1 MIKECN
7 QFVFIEI
14 YAFGM
19 RKVLVSGKKEIKCNN
34 IIK

>member
-1 MIKECN
+1 M
-7 QFVFIEI
+7 QSMVFIEI

-19 RKVLVSGKKEIKCNN
+19 RKVLVSGKKEISSNN